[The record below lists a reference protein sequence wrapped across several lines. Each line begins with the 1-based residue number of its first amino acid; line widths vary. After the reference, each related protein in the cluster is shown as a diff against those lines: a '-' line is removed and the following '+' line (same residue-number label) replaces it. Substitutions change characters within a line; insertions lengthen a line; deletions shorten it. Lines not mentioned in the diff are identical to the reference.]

1 MTDQPGPQ
9 EIGPPPVKMS
19 DFSSLAG
26 LPPFP
31 VSLDCRHY
39 IGDRPCKFMR
49 ECSGCPHYSPQGT
62 RILILKTGALGDVLR
77 TTILLGG
84 LKRKHPQSHITW
96 ITASSAVPLVPR
108 SLVDRVLPVSSETLA
123 RLQVERFDIVYSLDK
138 EPEVAALA
146 MLSNA
151 SEKRGMG
158 VDALGAVYPLN
169 PEMAYYYRLGLD
181 NQLKFHGNKRTYPDL
196 LAEAVQI
203 PYDSAVDDYHL
214 DISEA
219 DRTIADELFRQ
230 QGLTPGDP
238 IVGINTGAGGVFVN
252 KDWTFFGY
260 VDLIRELEREKIP
273 VVLLGGD
280 RESKRVSELH
290 RRFRSPYVKD
300 VGTNHPLGIF
310 SALASN
316 CRVIVTGDT
325 LGMHIGLAVKSRVIA
340 IFGSTQPHEIEMFGR
355 GEKVITPIECSPCY
369 RRSCD
374 IHPSC
379 MELIGH
385 EIVMGAV
392 RRQLELTRNAPS

>member
-1 MTDQPGPQ
+1 
-9 EIGPPPVKMS
+9 MS

-31 VSLDCRHY
+31 VALDCRYY

-49 ECSGCPHYSPQGT
+49 ECSGCPHYSPQGI

-84 LKRKHPQSHITW
+84 IKRKHPQSHITW
-96 ITASSAVPLVPR
+96 ITASAAVPLVPR

-123 RLQVERFDIVYSLDK
+123 RLQVERFDLVYSLDK

-158 VDALGAVYPLN
+158 VDARGAVYPLN
-169 PEMAYYYRLGLD
+169 SEMAYYYRLGLD
-181 NQLKFHGNKRTYPDL
+181 NQLKFHGNRRTYPDL

-203 PYDSAVDDYHL
+203 PYDSALDDYHL

-310 SALASN
+310 SALAAN

-392 RRQLELTRNAPS
+392 RRQLDLTRNTPS